1 MTLYEKIMQ
10 IYHQLTEQYFTL
22 RKETITALTNKLLKP
37 TQEQLNDIN

>member
-10 IYHQLTEQYFTL
+10 IYHQLTEQYFTF
-22 RKETITALTNKLLKP
+22 RKEIIIALTNELPKP